1 MMKNHCFKLFTVIAI
16 HNRRI
21 FFYQLFIHEKNQNCN
36 LVIKKL
42 DCNLY
47 HPFRFF
53 FGNSLFSSSLSF
65 NFNSNGN
72 FSPLNNFPIISLL
85 SVHLI
90 SKPDSTL
97 LRPASLLRN
106 RKTSIMLRLLKNY
119 SEIITKTGLK
129 PMIKVFLSNKTLPGM
144 QF

>member
-1 MMKNHCFKLFTVIAI
+1 MKKIKMDDTD
-16 HNRRI
+16 
-21 FFYQLFIHEKNQNCN
+21 CN

-53 FGNSLFSSSLSF
+53 FGNILFSSSLSF

-85 SVHLI
+85 SDHLI

-119 SEIITKTGLK
+119 SEIIIKTGFK